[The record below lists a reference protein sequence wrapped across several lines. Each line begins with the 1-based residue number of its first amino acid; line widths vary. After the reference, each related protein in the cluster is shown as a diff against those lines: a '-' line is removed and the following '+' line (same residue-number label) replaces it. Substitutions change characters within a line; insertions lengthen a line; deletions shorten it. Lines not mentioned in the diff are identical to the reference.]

1 MITVL
6 RCKKAEI
13 CLIAF
18 WNTPLVLGSVMGP
31 WLCVFCFI
39 SHILPNDAMWI
50 LLPVLTGAVNSADVF
65 KEQSALIPNPF
76 AVSWDCVALLVL

>member
-1 MITVL
+1 M
-6 RCKKAEI
+6 
-13 CLIAF
+13 
-18 WNTPLVLGSVMGP
+18 VLGSVMGP

-65 KEQSALIPNPF
+65 KEQSALIPPI
-76 AVSWDCVALLVL
+76 